1 MSIDQN
7 YNKDSVNA
15 QSAKAV
21 CEAISQHA
29 EQATCKAVTIA
40 HNELFN
46 SVHDYCITDETG
58 NLNCGARYAQMHV
71 EKLKGQYVN
80 KISILGRNANQPLS
94 QEL

>member
-7 YNKDSVNA
+7 YNKNSENA
-15 QSAKAV
+15 QSGKAV

-40 HNELFN
+40 HKELFN
-46 SVHDYCITDETG
+46 PIHDFCITGEQG
-58 NLNCGARYAQMHV
+58 NMNCGVCYAQMHV

-80 KISILGRNANQPLS
+80 KM
-94 QEL
+94 